1 MESKIEQPEFQ
12 KTEKLRTEK
21 PKIIFEKLKERYEQ
35 FRDSDLTRTFR
46 NTLLA
51 LGTAL
56 YVACAP
62 TIQQTP
68 TKPVEPPKQTSTVQT
83 SQQTISTARTLY
95 LGPSSIRST
104 RDVDKDMLPFD
115 EENLKKLSRV
125 ELKGPNY
132 TLHILYYNEGVGE
145 EKRRVKKLD
154 DFKQLSTYFCLSCRR
169 MIVERDM
176 TKLNHYFSI
185 EPYNYFF
192 NIYTKPLEFEL
203 YVKTLAYV
211 RGEYINR
218 IKDQGIYFDIIGD
231 VLETKQPIKQN
242 SVKVIIAY
250 VPIDVTYEDKKGIS
264 ESVDYYESVGY
275 YATKLVFHSND
286 PNKSIRGDSKSSS
299 IDQVIE
305 NTILSNTYTLS
316 LDIDKNSGQKDP
328 FLKGLL
334 NLAQNPTDP
343 NTYSIIKPLFDKIE
357 KQMVDIMLKKYQS
370 YKLLYVRASI
380 LVFVIDP
387 AKQDN
392 MQIVV
397 IPGDHKIVIKSEYK

>member
-1 MESKIEQPEFQ
+1 MESKIEQLEFQ

-21 PKIIFEKLKERYEQ
+21 PKMIFEKLKERYEQ

-51 LGTAL
+51 LGTSL

-68 TKPVEPPKQTSTVQT
+68 TKPVEPSKQTSAVQT
-83 SQQTISTARTLY
+83 SQETVSTARTLY
-95 LGPSSIRST
+95 LGPSSIRFT
-104 RDVDKDMLPFD
+104 RSVHKNMLPFD

-132 TLHILYYNEGVGE
+132 TLHILHYNEGVGE
-145 EKRRVKKLD
+145 EKERVKKLD
-154 DFKQLSTYFCLSCRR
+154 NFKELSIYFCLSCRR
-169 MIVERDM
+169 MIVKRDM

-203 YVKTLAYV
+203 YVKTAAHV
-211 RGEYINR
+211 KGEYINL
-218 IKDQGIYFDIIGD
+218 IEDQGADFDIIGN

-242 SVKVIIAY
+242 SVKIIIAY
-250 VPIDVTYEDKKGIS
+250 VPETVDYKDEKGIL
-264 ESVDYYESVGY
+264 ESAEYGRYLLFQS
-275 YATKLVFHSND
+275 SD
-286 PNKSIRGDSKSSS
+286 PNKSIRGDLKSS
-299 IDQVIE
+299 IEQVIR
-305 NTILSNTYTLS
+305 NTISSNAYTLS

-328 FLKGLL
+328 LLKGLID
-334 NLAQNPTDP
+334 LAQNPTDP
-343 NTYSIIKPLFDKIE
+343 NTYSIIKPLFDEIE
-357 KQMVDIMLKKYQS
+357 EKMVDIMLKKYQD
-370 YKLLYVRASI
+370 YRRLYVDAII

-397 IPGDHKIVIKSEYK
+397 IPGDHSIAIKSVYK